1 MLRLLYTTH
10 YKLFMLIMQAINEGK
25 QIMQYTY
32 KIFGTPYGSG
42 NYNSTTYNGQT
53 QTGTNTG
60 NNGNSNGGLADTGYD
75 IIIPVAL
82 AIALVVAGVILLVK
96 RAKRKNKK

>member
-1 MLRLLYTTH
+1 
-10 YKLFMLIMQAINEGK
+10 
-25 QIMQYTY
+25 MQYSY
-32 KIFGTPYGSG
+32 KIFSSAYGEG
-42 NYNSTTYNGQT
+42 NYNSSTFNGAT

-60 NNGNSNGGLADTGYD
+60 NNGGQTGGLADTGYE

-82 AIALVVAGVILLVK
+82 GIALVVAGVILLVK

>member
-1 MLRLLYTTH
+1 
-10 YKLFMLIMQAINEGK
+10 
-25 QIMQYTY
+25 MQYNY

-42 NYNSTTYNGQT
+42 AYNSTNYNGQT
-53 QTGTNTG
+53 QTSTGTG
-60 NNGNSNGGLADTGYD
+60 SNSSGGLADTGYD

-82 AIALVVAGVILLVK
+82 AVALIVAGVILLVK